1 VSGNDSIRRIA
12 LKIVVVLDDIVSLF
26 VLTK

>member
-1 VSGNDSIRRIA
+1 MSGNDSIRRIA